1 MNFKCVKSNKKNR
14 ALGILADQLINVQ
27 GHYASINYPA
37 KIRRVKYYDEEHNRV
52 LVFLTNNLELEATEI
67 AKLYKHRWKIEL
79 FFKWIKQ
86 NLKIK
91 TFWGTSENAVK
102 VQIWI
107 AISVYIIVA
116 IAKKRFNLK
125 QSLYEMLQVISIS
138 VFDKV
143 PINELFSNPIQQ
155 NFKEL
160 NRNQLNIFD

>member
-1 MNFKCVKSNKKNR
+1 LITV
-14 ALGILADQLINVQ
+14 LGF
-27 GHYASINYPA
+27 YASKDYPD
-37 KIRRVKYYDEEHNRV
+37 KIRRIKFYDEEHDRV
-52 LVFLTNNLELEATEI
+52 LVFLTNNFELDANEI

-91 TFWGTSENAVK
+91 TFWGTSENAVR

-107 AISVYIIVA
+107 AISAYIIVA

-125 QSLYEMLQVISIS
+125 QSLYEILQVISVS
-138 VFDKV
+138 VFDKM
-143 PINELFSNPIQQ
+143 PIKDLFANQIQQ

-160 NRNQLNIFD
+160 NHNQLNIFE